1 MIETKRTIGTSRK
14 EKASGS
20 PKKEKPDKTG
30 MNKEERRIF
39 EEHIAARGFRMTR
52 QRGLILDIF
61 LKKEGHLSPEEL
73 YALVKTKD
81 RTVGRATVYR
91 MLRLMKE
98 ADLAR
103 QVNLGDGLARY
114 EHKYG
119 HAHHDHLICL
129 RCGKAIEVLDS
140 DIEALQE
147 KLARKHGY
155 TLTGHQMDLFGL
167 CPDCL
172 EKEKGKNG

>member
-1 MIETKRTIGTSRK
+1 M
-14 EKASGS
+14 GS
-20 PKKEKPDKTG
+20 DIFKKEKEKVKVPGSSGRQKAEAEAARDKT
-30 MNKEERRIF
+30 ERQIF
-39 EEHIAARGFRMTR
+39 EEHVAACGFRMTR

-73 YALVKTKD
+73 YGLVKAKD

-103 QVNLGDGLARY
+103 QVDLGDGLTRY

-129 RCGKAIEVLDS
+129 GCGKAIEVVDAE
-140 DIEALQE
+140 IEALQE

-155 TLTGHQMDLFGL
+155 ALTGHQMDLFGL
-167 CPDCL
+167 CPACR
-172 EKEKGKNG
+172 EKEKKG

>member
-1 MIETKRTIGTSRK
+1 MVPMISKNEKSSK
-14 EKASGS
+14 EKDMETEAAL
-20 PKKEKPDKTG
+20 KKH
-30 MNKEERRIF
+30 EERQIF
-39 EEHIAARGFRMTR
+39 ENHIASHGFRMTR

-73 YALVKTKD
+73 YDLVKAKD
-81 RTVGRATVYR
+81 QTVGRATIYR

-103 QVNLGDGLARY
+103 QVNLGDGLSRY

-129 RCGKAIEVLDS
+129 GCGKAIEVFDAE
-140 DIEALQE
+140 IEALQE
-147 KLARKHGY
+147 KLAKKHGY
-155 TLTGHQMDLFGL
+155 ALTGHQMDLFGL
-167 CPDCL
+167 CPSCR
-172 EKEKGKNG
+172 EKEE

>member
-1 MIETKRTIGTSRK
+1 MESEAAGK
-14 EKASGS
+14 KA
-20 PKKEKPDKTG
+20 
-30 MNKEERRIF
+30 ERQIF
-39 EEHIAARGFRMTR
+39 EEHLAARGFRMTR
-52 QRGLILDIF
+52 QRGLILDMF

-73 YALVKTKD
+73 YGLVKTRD

-129 RCGKAIEVLDS
+129 RCGKAIEVVDAE
-140 DIEALQE
+140 IEALQE
-147 KLARKHGY
+147 KLAGKHGY
-155 TLTGHQMDLFGL
+155 SLTGHQMDLFGL
-167 CPDCL
+167 CPGCR
-172 EKEKGKNG
+172 EKGKMDSERKASEIR

>member
-1 MIETKRTIGTSRK
+1 MTSDRSK
-14 EKASGS
+14 KVPGNSGQKKA
-20 PKKEKPDKTG
+20 
-30 MNKEERRIF
+30 ERRIF
-39 EEHIAARGFRMTR
+39 EEHVAARGFRMTR
-52 QRGLILDIF
+52 QRGIILDIF
-61 LKKEGHLSPEEL
+61 LRKEGHLSPEEL
-73 YALVKTKD
+73 YSLVKAKD

-103 QVNLGDGLARY
+103 QVNLGDGLSRY

-129 RCGKAIEVLDS
+129 RCGKAMEVVDAE
-140 DIEALQE
+140 IEALQE

-155 TLTGHQMDLFGL
+155 SLTGHQMDLFGL
-167 CPDCL
+167 CPECRQKE
-172 EKEKGKNG
+172 EK

>member
-1 MIETKRTIGTSRK
+1 M
-14 EKASGS
+14 AA
-20 PKKEKPDKTG
+20 KKEKSKAG
-30 MNKEERRIF
+30 AGLNKEERQVF

-52 QRGLILDIF
+52 QRGLILDMF
-61 LKKEGHLSPEEL
+61 LKKEDHLSPEEL
-73 YALVKTKD
+73 YFLVKTKD

-129 RCGKAIEVLDS
+129 RCGKAIEVVDA

-155 TLTGHQMDLFGL
+155 SLTGHQMDLFGL
-167 CPDCL
+167 CPGCL
-172 EKEKGKNG
+172 EKEKEKSSK